1 MTLTTATYGVG
12 MQGDLA
18 VTGKPAADHLNNT
31 NPFALIM
38 GMLLDQQVPIEWAFA
53 APLTLQTRL
62 GAPLDAAMVAR
73 LSADDLV
80 AAFVAKPALH
90 RYPAVMA
97 RRLHALAQRIDP
109 DYDGETASIWTTA
122 PTGAELWERLRALP
136 GFGDEKASIFT
147 AVLGKRFGVRPA
159 GWRAAAGPFGDDTPR
174 SAADVGAPG
183 ALVAVRA
190 YKQARRAE
198 GKGKAD

>member
-1 MTLTTATYGVG
+1 MTEVCFPITGRADADAL
-12 MQGDLA
+12 LA
-18 VTGKPAADHLNNT
+18 A
-31 NPFALIM
+31 NPFALIT
-38 GMLLDQQVPIEWAFA
+38 GMLLDQQVAIEWAFA

-62 GAPLDAAMVAR
+62 GAPLDAALVAS
-73 LSADDLV
+73 LDEDDLV

-97 RRLHALAQRIDP
+97 RRVHALAQRIVD
-109 DYDGETASIWTTA
+109 DYDGVTASIWTTA
-122 PTGAELWERLRALP
+122 RTGTELWQRLRALP

-159 GWRAAAGPFGDDTPR
+159 GWREAAGPFGDDTPR
-174 SAADVGAPG
+174 SAADVDAPG

>member
-1 MTLTTATYGVG
+1 MRTLGWVSAVSFPITGRA
-12 MQGDLA
+12 DADALLA
-18 VTGKPAADHLNNT
+18 T
-31 NPFALIM
+31 NPFALIT
-38 GMLLDQQVPIEWAFA
+38 GMLLDQQVAIEWAFA

-62 GAPLDAAMVAR
+62 GAPLDPATVAA
-73 LSADDLV
+73 LSEDDLV

-97 RRLHALAQRIDP
+97 RRVHALAQRIVD
-109 DYDGETASIWTTA
+109 DYDGDTASIWATA
-122 PTGAELWERLRALP
+122 RNGAELWQRLRALP

-147 AVLGKRFGVRPA
+147 AVLGKRFGVRPD
-159 GWRAAAGPFGDDTPR
+159 GWRTAAGPFGDDTPR
-174 SAADVGAPG
+174 SAADVHAPG

-198 GKGKAD
+198 GKTKAD